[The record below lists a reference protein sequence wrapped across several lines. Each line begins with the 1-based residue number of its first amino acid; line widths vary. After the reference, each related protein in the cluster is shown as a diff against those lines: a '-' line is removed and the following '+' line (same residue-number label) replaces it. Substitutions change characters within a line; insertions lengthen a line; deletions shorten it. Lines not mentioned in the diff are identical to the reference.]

1 MNFEIFVFSQFL
13 NPNCMIKLEAEL
25 VRPGLMKGGHLY
37 LYPPKKWRRRLL
49 MDYFLPGRR
58 ASSTYFLIKGTEYV
72 IARVTLN

>member
-1 MNFEIFVFSQFL
+1 M
-13 NPNCMIKLEAEL
+13 
-25 VRPGLMKGGHLY
+25 RPGLMKGGHLY

-58 ASSTYFLIKGTEYV
+58 ASSTYFLIKGTGYV